1 MDPINIILG
10 LNLIATLGANMGG
23 AKKGFRSAITVVKER
38 PKTFLQNLPPN
49 VSLIVLVF
57 TIVSIF
63 QIGTLSY
70 GKYPTLNSLRLFGL
84 FFNVAFSWFQ
94 VWAYKSMGESYSQD
108 ILITKN
114 HELVTKGPFKVVRHP
129 QYLGQILTDLGAA
142 LALLSYIVLP
152 LVLFLEVPLLILRA
166 REEDRLLAKH
176 FKEKYDDYRKK
187 TGFLLPFIG

>member
-1 MDPINIILG
+1 MDPINILLG

>member
-1 MDPINIILG
+1 MDPINILLG
-10 LNLIATLGANMGG
+10 LNLIATLGANMSG

-38 PKTFLQNLPPN
+38 PKTFLQSVPPN
-49 VSLIVLVF
+49 VSLIVLIF
-57 TIVSIF
+57 TIVSVF
-63 QIGTLSY
+63 QIGTLTY
-70 GKYPTLNSLRLFGL
+70 GKYPALASLRLFGL
-84 FFNVAFSWFQ
+84 FFNIVFSWFQ

-114 HELVTKGPFKVVRHP
+114 HELVTKGPFKLIRHP
-129 QYLGQILTDLGAA
+129 QYMAQILTDLGAA

-152 LVLFLEVPLLILRA
+152 MVLFLEIPLLVMRA

-176 FKEKYDDYRKK
+176 FKEKFDNYRKK

>member
-1 MDPINIILG
+1 MDPINILLG

-38 PKTFLQNLPPN
+38 PKTFLQNIPPN
-49 VSLIVLVF
+49 VSLIVLIF

-70 GKYPTLNSLRLFGL
+70 GKYTSLYSLRLFGL
-84 FFNVAFSWFQ
+84 FFNIAFSWFQ
-94 VWAYKSMGESYSQD
+94 VWSYKSLGESYSQD
-108 ILITKN
+108 ILIHKN
-114 HELVTKGPFKVVRHP
+114 HQLVTGGPFKFIRHP
-129 QYLGQILTDLGAA
+129 QYLGQILTDLGAS
-142 LALLSYIVLP
+142 LALLSYIVFP
-152 LVLFLEVPLLILRA
+152 MVLFLEIPLIIMRA

-176 FKEKYDDYRKK
+176 FKEKFDNYRKK

>member
-1 MDPINIILG
+1 MDPINILLG

-94 VWAYKSMGESYSQD
+94 VWAYKSMGENYSQD

-152 LVLFLEVPLLILRA
+152 LVLFLEIPLLILRA
-166 REEDRLLAKH
+166 REEDKLLAKH
-176 FKEKYDDYRKK
+176 FKEKFDDYRKK